1 MRSYLLW
8 YLNKLQEEFLGV
20 PELRLIAVEAFEH
33 FEFVDLRQDFQQASQ
48 LLSADVVV
56 PAVFD

>member
-1 MRSYLLW
+1 
-8 YLNKLQEEFLGV
+8 LNKLQEEFLSIS
-20 PELRLIAVEAFEH
+20 ELRLIAVEAFKH

-48 LLSADVVV
+48 FLSADVVV